1 MTYEIIVDGHA
12 YSVELKAGSQPG
24 AWLCRI
30 SEGGAKTG
38 EKEWREI
45 NVNAVFSADDV
56 LSLLLDDKSYE
67 VKQDATGQSRY
78 VALGHRRYR
87 IEMRDPRSL
96 RTRRAAAGN
105 EDGPRKLLASMPG
118 KIVRVLAPE
127 GSTVEAG
134 QGIIVVE
141 AMKMQNELKSPK
153 SGVVK
158 RVLASEG
165 DAVNA
170 GDTLVIVE

>member
-1 MTYEIIVDGHA
+1 MIYEVTLA
-12 YSVELKAGSQPG
+12 EKVYRVELTSAGDRWQCMLDG
-24 AWLCRI
+24 
-30 SEGGAKTG
+30 
-38 EKEWREI
+38 REFPVDVTHGQ
-45 NVNAVFSADDV
+45 NGV
-56 LSLLLDDKSYE
+56 LSLLLGGKSYE

-96 RTRRAAAGN
+96 RTRRAAAGD

-134 QGIIVVE
+134 QGVIVVE